1 MMETETKR
9 LGKTPSIRR
18 MSLYLSTLKS
28 YQAKKIEIVTSADIA
43 ADMDIL
49 PIVVKKDLQLVHPP
63 TKKRAGYL
71 VNGTIKAI
79 TTFLGWN
86 KPKSAILIGVGHLG
100 SALLG
105 YRGFSGLTFV
115 AAFDTDV
122 KKIGTTIHHIPV
134 LNISNL
140 SHFLKKRK
148 IEIAVL
154 TMPSEQAQSI
164 VDILSQEN
172 ILAIWNFTQTKI
184 HVPSHIALQREDLS
198 AGLAE
203 LSAKIKN
210 NQ

>member
-1 MMETETKR
+1 METETKR

-18 MSLYLSTLKS
+18 MPLYLNRLKA
-28 YQAKKIEIVTSADIA
+28 YQEKGIEIVTSNDIA
-43 ADMDIL
+43 ADIDVL
-49 PIVVKKDLQLVHPP
+49 PIVVKKDLQLVEPP
-63 TKKRAGYL
+63 TKKRAGYI

-79 TTFLGWN
+79 TAFLGWD
-86 KPKSAILIGVGHLG
+86 KQKSAILIGVGHLG

-105 YRGFSGLTFV
+105 YRGFPGLTFV

-122 KKIGTTIHHIPV
+122 KKIGTTIHNIPV

-140 SHFLKKRK
+140 SDFLKKRK

-154 TMPSEQAQSI
+154 TMPSEHAQKI
-164 VDILSQEN
+164 VDLLTQEN
-172 ILAIWNFTQTKI
+172 ILAIWNFTRAKI
-184 HVPSHIALQREDLS
+184 HVPPHVALQREDLS

>member
-1 MMETETKR
+1 METETKR

-18 MSLYLSTLKS
+18 MPLYLNRLKA
-28 YQAKKIEIVTSADIA
+28 YQEKGMEIVTSNDIA
-43 ADMDIL
+43 ADIDVL
-49 PIVVKKDLQLVHPP
+49 PIVVKKDLQLVEPP
-63 TKKRAGYL
+63 TKKRAGYI

-79 TTFLGWN
+79 TAFLGWD
-86 KPKSAILIGVGHLG
+86 KQKSAILIGVGHLG

-105 YRGFSGLTFV
+105 YRGFPGLTFV

-122 KKIGTTIHHIPV
+122 KKIGTTIHNIPV

-140 SHFLKKRK
+140 SDFLKKRK

-154 TMPSEQAQSI
+154 TMPSEHAQKI
-164 VDILSQEN
+164 VDLLTQGN
-172 ILAIWNFTQTKI
+172 ILAIWNFTRAKI
-184 HVPSHIALQREDLS
+184 HVPPHVALQREDLS